1 VPFGPEFPFDSA
13 LAIFGIF
20 FLPFITI
27 GFVVWLIVR
36 ARSRRK
42 AWEHEE
48 KMAMVGK
55 GGYTPPEPVSQVEKT
70 YNLDKTLLAGIIIA
84 AIGVMWIF
92 HSFSF
97 LLILLGLGLIGLYF
111 VPRKREI
118 SQRGRDRF
126 FISGVIIASIGAM
139 GHFESFGLF
148 LLLLGSGLVG
158 FYFLSRRGEPQSQSS
173 ELQGSVESTEEK
185 QPGQEGQEE

>member
-1 VPFGPEFPFDSA
+1 MPFGPEFPFDHG

-20 FLPFITI
+20 FLPFITVAFI
-27 GFVVWLIVR
+27 VWLIVK
-36 ARSRRK
+36 ARSRRR

-55 GGYTPPEPVSQVEKT
+55 GGYTPPEPVLQVEKT

-84 AIGVMWIF
+84 AIGLMWIF
-92 HSFSF
+92 HSFGVF
-97 LLILLGLGLIGLYF
+97 LILLGLGLTGLYF

-139 GHFESFGLF
+139 GYFESFGLF

-158 FYFLSRRGEPQSQSS
+158 FYFLSRREEPQPQPS
-173 ELQGSVESTEEK
+173 EPEGAVESTEEEL
-185 QPGQEGQEE
+185 PGQEG